1 MDLFFVSVQGCLEKY
16 IDVLEGRFKTDVLK
30 SMYAGIHDKSVDDKD
45 LQEFF
50 RFKCWI

>member
-1 MDLFFVSVQGCLEKY
+1 MDLFQGCLEKY